1 MQFANMPQSVTVTVT
16 LEAQIQWHAK
26 PSDTSKRWIGICEP
40 MNLAMEADSLDELHS
55 VINETLDLVLTD
67 LLREN
72 ELEAY
77 LRARGW
83 HAINMPANP
92 RQDVNFEVP
101 WELIVAGG
109 SRRDSERRAY

>member
-1 MQFANMPQSVTVTVT
+1 MKFANVPKALVTVT
-16 LEAQIQWHAK
+16 LQAQIQWHAK

-55 VINETLDLVLTD
+55 VINETLNLVLTD

-72 ELEAY
+72 ELETY
-77 LRARGW
+77 LRERGW
-83 HAINMPANP
+83 RAVNMPANP
-92 RQDVNFEVP
+92 KQDVDFEVP

-109 SRRDSERRAY
+109 RRDSERRAY